1 MGKRRLINHSDLI
14 VEYNEGEDS
23 NLFDFGE
30 PENEAIAWSAHS
42 LDQWSTYLRPIHPL
56 APAEKGRNASLL

>member
-1 MGKRRLINHSDLI
+1 MGILRLIKHSDLI

-30 PENEAIAWSAHS
+30 PENAAIGQPTPLICGAHTS
-42 LDQWSTYLRPIHPL
+42 GQYIPVHQQR
-56 APAEKGRNASLL
+56 KV